1 MIKTIDITNG
11 ETDGLYKYLS
21 SAITP
26 RPIALV
32 STIDKDGNKNLAPF
46 SFFNIF
52 SVNPPIMIFSPV
64 KSARFGNNKDT
75 LENVKQIKECVI
87 GLVNEDIAQ
96 QVSLASCSFDK
107 NVNEFEKAGL
117 IEVKSDLVTPS
128 RISESPINFECKV
141 NDIIT
146 LGDEGGAGNLVLAQ
160 ILKIHIDKSLLDVN
174 ENIDPFKLNIVSRY
188 GGDWYGKTTK
198 NSLYKIAKPIS
209 KVGMGI
215 DRLPDTI
222 KNSSILSGSDL
233 ATLASIE
240 EMPIKDNLQSNTN
253 RNLEEKHILAK
264 QLLKEGNALEAWKI
278 LL

>member
-1 MIKTIDITNG
+1 MIKTIDITKGQTN
-11 ETDGLYKYLS
+11 GLYKYLS

-32 STIDKDGNKNLAPF
+32 STIDKDGKKNLAPF

-52 SVNPPIMIFSPV
+52 SVDPPIMIFSPV

-75 LENVKQIKECVI
+75 LENVKQIRECVI

-107 NVNEFEKAGL
+107 DINEFEKAGL
-117 IEVKSDLVTPS
+117 IEVKSDLVKPS

-141 NDIIT
+141 NDIIS
-146 LGDEGGAGNLVLAQ
+146 LGEEGGSGNLVLAQ
-160 ILKIHIDKSLLDVN
+160 ILKIHIDKSILDVN
-174 ENIDPFKLNIVSRY
+174 EDIDPFKLNIVSRY
-188 GGDWYGKTTK
+188 GGDWYGKTTID
-198 NSLYKIAKPIS
+198 SLYKIAKPIS
-209 KVGMGI
+209 KVGMGV
-215 DRLPDTI
+215 DNLPNSI
-222 KNSSILSGSDL
+222 KNSAVLSGSDL
-233 ATLASIE
+233 AILASIE
-240 EMPIKDNLQSNTN
+240 EIPIKDNLQSNTQ

-264 QLLKEGNALEAWKI
+264 QFLKEGNALEAWKI

>member
-11 ETDGLYKYLS
+11 QTDGLYKYLS

-52 SVNPPIMIFSPV
+52 SVDPPIMIFSPV

-75 LENVKQIKECVI
+75 LENVKQIRECVI
-87 GLVNEDIAQ
+87 GLVNENIAQ

-107 NVNEFEKAGL
+107 DINEFEKAGL
-117 IEVKSDLVTPS
+117 IEVKSDLVKPS

-160 ILKIHIDKSLLDVN
+160 ILKIHIDKSILDVN
-174 ENIDPFKLNIVSRY
+174 EDIDPFKLNIVSRY

-198 NSLYKIAKPIS
+198 DSLYKIAKPIS
-209 KVGMGI
+209 KVGMGV
-215 DRLPDTI
+215 DRLPNSI

-233 ATLASIE
+233 AILASIE
-240 EMPIKDNLQSNTN
+240 EVPIKNDLQSNTN

-264 QLLKEGNALEAWKI
+264 QFLKEGNALEAWKI

>member
-32 STIDKDGNKNLAPF
+32 STIDKNGNKNLAPF

-64 KSARFGNNKDT
+64 KSARFVNNKDT
-75 LENVKQIKECVI
+75 LENVKQIRECVI
-87 GLVNEDIAQ
+87 GLVNENIAQ

-107 NVNEFEKAGL
+107 DINEFEKAGL
-117 IEVKSDLVTPS
+117 IEVKSDLVKPS

-160 ILKIHIDKSLLDVN
+160 ILKIHIDKSILDVN
-174 ENIDPFKLNIVSRY
+174 EDIDPFKLNIVSRY

-198 NSLYKIAKPIS
+198 DSLYKIAKPIS
-209 KVGMGI
+209 KVGMGV
-215 DRLPDTI
+215 DRLPNSI

-233 ATLASIE
+233 AILASIE
-240 EMPIKDNLQSNTN
+240 EVPIKNDLQSNTN

-264 QLLKEGNALEAWKI
+264 QFLKEGNALEAWKI

>member
-32 STIDKDGNKNLAPF
+32 STIDKNGNKNLAPF

-75 LENVKQIKECVI
+75 LENVKQIRECVI
-87 GLVNEDIAQ
+87 GLVNENIAQ

-107 NVNEFEKAGL
+107 DINEFEKAGL
-117 IEVKSDLVTPS
+117 IEVKSDLVKPS

-160 ILKIHIDKSLLDVN
+160 ILKIHIDKSILDVN
-174 ENIDPFKLNIVSRY
+174 EDIDPFKLNIVSRY

-198 NSLYKIAKPIS
+198 DSLYKIAKPIS
-209 KVGMGI
+209 KVGMGV
-215 DRLPDTI
+215 DRLPNSI

-233 ATLASIE
+233 AILASIE
-240 EMPIKDNLQSNTN
+240 EVPIKNDLQSNTN

-264 QLLKEGNALEAWKI
+264 QFLKEGNALEAWKI

>member
-32 STIDKDGNKNLAPF
+32 STTDKDGNKNLAPF

-146 LGDEGGAGNLVLAQ
+146 LGDKGGAGNLVLAQ
-160 ILKIHIDKSLLDVN
+160 ILKIHIDKSILDVN
-174 ENIDPFKLNIVSRY
+174 ENIVPFKLNIVSRY

>member
-32 STIDKDGNKNLAPF
+32 STIDKNGKKNLAPF

-52 SVNPPIMIFSPV
+52 SVNPPVMIFSPV

-75 LENVKQIKECVI
+75 LENVKQIRECVI
-87 GLVNEDIAQ
+87 GLVNENIAQ

-107 NVNEFEKAGL
+107 DINEFEKAGL
-117 IEVKSDLVTPS
+117 IEVKSDLVKPS

-160 ILKIHIDKSLLDVN
+160 ILKIHIDKSILDVN
-174 ENIDPFKLNIVSRY
+174 EDIDPFKLNIVSRY

-198 NSLYKIAKPIS
+198 DSLYKIAKPIS
-209 KVGMGI
+209 KVGMGV
-215 DRLPDTI
+215 DRLPNSI

-233 ATLASIE
+233 AILASIE
-240 EMPIKDNLQSNTN
+240 EMPIRNDLQSNTN

-264 QLLKEGNALEAWKI
+264 QFLKEGNALEAWKI

>member
-160 ILKIHIDKSLLDVN
+160 ILKIHIDKSILDLN
-174 ENIDPFKLNIVSRY
+174 EDIDPFKLNIVSRY

-198 NSLYKIAKPIS
+198 DSLYKIAKPIS
-209 KVGMGI
+209 KVGMGV
-215 DRLPDTI
+215 DRLPNSI

-233 ATLASIE
+233 AILASIE
-240 EMPIKDNLQSNTN
+240 EVPIKNDLQSNTN
-253 RNLEEKHILAK
+253 RNLEEKHILEK
-264 QLLKEGNALEAWKI
+264 QFLKEGNALEAWKI

>member
-32 STIDKDGNKNLAPF
+32 STTDKDGNKNLAPF

-160 ILKIHIDKSLLDVN
+160 ILKIHIDKSILDVN
-174 ENIDPFKLNIVSRY
+174 EDIDPFKLNIVSRY

-198 NSLYKIAKPIS
+198 DSLYKIAKPIS
-209 KVGMGI
+209 KVGMGV
-215 DRLPDTI
+215 DRLPNSI

-233 ATLASIE
+233 AILASIE
-240 EMPIKDNLQSNTN
+240 EVPIKNDLQSNTN

-264 QLLKEGNALEAWKI
+264 QFLKEGNALEAWKI

>member
-32 STIDKDGNKNLAPF
+32 STIDKNGNKNLAPF

-75 LENVKQIKECVI
+75 LENVKQIRECVI
-87 GLVNEDIAQ
+87 GLVNENIAQ

-107 NVNEFEKAGL
+107 DINEFEKAGL
-117 IEVKSDLVTPS
+117 IEVKSDLVKPS

-160 ILKIHIDKSLLDVN
+160 ILKIHIDKSILDVN
-174 ENIDPFKLNIVSRY
+174 EDIDPFKLNIVSRY

-198 NSLYKIAKPIS
+198 DSLYKIAKPIS
-209 KVGMGI
+209 KVGMGV
-215 DRLPDTI
+215 DRLPNSI

-233 ATLASIE
+233 AILASIE
-240 EMPIKDNLQSNTN
+240 EVPIKNDLQSNTN

>member
-32 STIDKDGNKNLAPF
+32 STIDKNGNKNLAPF

-75 LENVKQIKECVI
+75 LENVKQIRECVI
-87 GLVNEDIAQ
+87 GLVNENIAQ

-107 NVNEFEKAGL
+107 DINEFEKAGL
-117 IEVKSDLVTPS
+117 IEVKSDLVKPS

-160 ILKIHIDKSLLDVN
+160 ILKIHIDKSILDVN
-174 ENIDPFKLNIVSRY
+174 EDIDPFKLNIVSRY

-198 NSLYKIAKPIS
+198 DSLYKIAKPIS
-209 KVGMGI
+209 KVGMGV
-215 DRLPDTI
+215 DRLPNSI

-233 ATLASIE
+233 AILASIE
-240 EMPIKDNLQSNTN
+240 EVPIKNDLQSNTN

-264 QLLKEGNALEAWKI
+264 QLLKDGNALEAWKI

>member
-32 STIDKDGNKNLAPF
+32 STIDRDGNKNLAPF

-96 QVSLASCSFDK
+96 QVSLTSCSFDK

-141 NDIIT
+141 NDIIS

-160 ILKIHIDKSLLDVN
+160 ILKIHINKSILDVN

-209 KVGMGI
+209 KVGMGV

-233 ATLASIE
+233 AILASIE
-240 EMPIKDNLQSNTN
+240 EIPIKDNLQSNTN
-253 RNLEEKHILAK
+253 RNVEEKHILAK
-264 QLLKEGNALEAWKI
+264 QFLKEGNALEAWKI